1 MGLPGRALEV
11 CELVPLA
18 RSFWVVIT
26 ITGGRLVESRVED
39 LCVRVTSR
47 VVGLCDRGSWVTAYV
62 RVVVLGVG
70 VVEVVV
76 TYPRGVV
83 ETGCC
88 C

>member
-1 MGLPGRALEV
+1 M
-11 CELVPLA
+11 
-18 RSFWVVIT
+18 
-26 ITGGRLVESRVED
+26 
-39 LCVRVTSR
+39 RVTSR

-88 C
+88 

>member
-1 MGLPGRALEV
+1 M
-11 CELVPLA
+11 
-18 RSFWVVIT
+18 
-26 ITGGRLVESRVED
+26 ESRVED
-39 LCVRVTSR
+39 LCVLVTSL

-83 ETGCC
+83 VVGTGCC
-88 C
+88 